1 MELVSGG
8 LHGVGAIGVN
18 ALSEKDIVD
27 DPEEP
32 FDEIIWV
39 DNIYLKMGWLN
50 GFEVF
55 RGCWVRIK

>member
-8 LHGVGAIGVN
+8 LRGVGAIGVN

-32 FDEIIWV
+32 FDEII
-39 DNIYLKMGWLN
+39 
-50 GFEVF
+50 
-55 RGCWVRIK
+55 